1 MKLQTKRGMLLVFCL
16 LLCVSML
23 ASCLHLTE
31 DDFPFGEE
39 SDRTSDVTSG
49 TDAPESTVGGTTTG
63 NPPEVETPERETETT
78 TQTPQRETTTPEPE
92 TSTPKPETTTPE
104 PETSAPEPETSTPST
119 DVPVIP
125 IKKIKIYIDQG
136 HNPFSPTHPP
146 SWNTGASNEE
156 LGLYEQDLTYE
167 IGMLLAE
174 LLSKDDRF
182 EVRLSRPTPETILG
196 TDNDSALDARVN
208 DAATWGA
215 DYFISLHIN
224 SYSSASVNGLEVYTA
239 ESAGT
244 SYDLGSKILEE
255 LIESTGLRSR
265 GMKNGDHLR
274 VLKNAKMPATLVEM
288 GFISNLGDATLLDQS
303 PELFA
308 QGVYNGI
315 IAYFASLQEKT
326 E

>member
-1 MKLQTKRGMLLVFCL
+1 
-16 LLCVSML
+16 ML

-31 DDFPFGEE
+31 EDFPFEEE

-49 TDAPESTVGGTTTG
+49 TNEPGSTVDGTTTG

-78 TQTPQRETTTPEPE
+78 TQTPQRETTTPESE
-92 TSTPKPETTTPE
+92 TTTPKPETTTTE
-104 PETSAPEPETSTPST
+104 PETSAPKPETSTPST
-119 DVPVIP
+119 DVPANP
-125 IKKIKIYIDQG
+125 AKKIKIYIDQG

-146 SWNTGASNEE
+146 SWNTGASNVE

-174 LLSKDDRF
+174 LLSKDGRF
-182 EVRLSRPTPETILG
+182 EVRLSRPTADTILG
-196 TDNDSALDARVN
+196 VYNGSVSEANDSALDARIN
-208 DAATWGA
+208 DAAAWGA

-224 SYSSASVNGLEVYTA
+224 AAESTTARGIEVYTA
-239 ESAGT
+239 NGDDVGYA
-244 SYDLGSKILEE
+244 LGEDILDQ
-255 LIESTGLRSR
+255 LVKSTEMRNR
-265 GMKNGDHLR
+265 GMKNGSHLR

-288 GFISNLGDATLLDQS
+288 GFISNAEDAKLLDES

-315 IAYFASLQEKT
+315 VAYFASLQEKT